1 MHDARDREHHSEF
14 GDALELVD
22 TRSRERVAANHWRVR
37 MELFEILNDRE
48 GFREM
53 GAVRELEHREL
64 AQGIAREVLG
74 CVLFSLAKAHDHLL
88 QADARAS
95 SALFGEVEA
104 HARGMR
110 RDREDVEPH
119 HCLDRA
125 WIRQAGPYGATGSKE
140 RISPTRSHQETIYG
154 RCRFLGSLRA
164 RASTTQNQ
172 R

>member
-1 MHDARDREHHSEF
+1 MIARDS
-14 GDALELVD
+14 
-22 TRSRERVAANHWRVR
+22 VR
-37 MELFEILNDRE
+37 WVPSGSSSTGSLP
-48 GFREM
+48 
-53 GAVRELEHREL
+53 
-64 AQGIAREVLG
+64 REVLG

-125 WIRQAGPYGATGSKE
+125 WIRQAEPYGSDRLQGEDITYPVSSGDD
-140 RISPTRSHQETIYG
+140 
-154 RCRFLGSLRA
+154 LRPLA
-164 RASTTQNQ
+164 LPWEPQG
-172 R
+172 